1 MADDFYSFDEAL
13 EELKLKE
20 EELKRLVSEG
30 EIRAFRK
37 GDTMK
42 LRRADVET
50 LRAELD
56 GDLVDLG
63 DNADELVFE
72 DETDLGGDTGMA
84 TQELDVETLVDD
96 GVEEVA
102 ELELDDIEEPSP
114 RRSSTRSG
122 SAPIKRQ
129 SAVAAA
135 TAEEEEEP
143 GWVKGAAIVSA
154 LVLFLSM
161 PIVVSLL
168 TGNASGLAKGIA
180 GIFGQTFEEAAA
192 PAGGV
197 HEGRP
202 PDGRPTS
209 VHRVT
214 RTRRS
219 ASRAWT
225 STRSTRARRP
235 IRLPR
240 RAAALERRAIDTSR
254 RRRAGRHRESSGA
267 HAGRQPVLTSTT
279 TRSSPSVARR
289 SSSPSGA
296 ATFRPRMRSPRARSQ
311 RAASSSPMRPTP
323 SPPSRQEEARSGGPA
338 RSQRS
343 RRTAGAQ
350 RAAAA
355 TKARRAARLRRSRRR
370 PRPGARRTASRSG
383 ARRRP

>member
-13 EELKLKE
+13 DELKLKE

-63 DNADELVFE
+63 DGADELVFE

-102 ELELDDIEEPSP
+102 ELELDDIEDTGS

-135 TAEEEEEP
+135 AAEAEEEP
-143 GWVKGAAIVSA
+143 GWVKGAAIVTA
-154 LVLFLSM
+154 LVLFLST
-161 PIVVSLL
+161 PVVVSLL

-192 PAGGV
+192 PAG
-197 HEGRP
+197 E
-202 PDGRPTS
+202 
-209 VHRVT
+209 
-214 RTRRS
+214 
-219 ASRAWT
+219 
-225 STRSTRARRP
+225 
-235 IRLPR
+235 
-240 RAAALERRAIDTSR
+240 
-254 RRRAGRHRESSGA
+254 
-267 HAGRQPVLTSTT
+267 
-279 TRSSPSVARR
+279 
-289 SSSPSGA
+289 
-296 ATFRPRMRSPRARSQ
+296 
-311 RAASSSPMRPTP
+311 
-323 SPPSRQEEARSGGPA
+323 
-338 RSQRS
+338 
-343 RRTAGAQ
+343 
-350 RAAAA
+350 
-355 TKARRAARLRRSRRR
+355 
-370 PRPGARRTASRSG
+370 
-383 ARRRP
+383 

>member
-63 DNADELVFE
+63 DTVDELVFE
-72 DETDLGGDTGMA
+72 DESDLGGDTGMA

-102 ELELDDIEEPSP
+102 ELELDDIEDTSP
-114 RRSSTRSG
+114 RRSSARAS

-135 TAEEEEEP
+135 VADEEEEP
-143 GWVKGAAIVSA
+143 TWVKGVAILTA

-161 PIVVSLL
+161 PVVVSLL
-168 TGNASGLAKGIA
+168 TGNASGLAKGVA

-192 PAGGV
+192 PV
-197 HEGRP
+197 Q
-202 PDGRPTS
+202 D
-209 VHRVT
+209 
-214 RTRRS
+214 
-219 ASRAWT
+219 
-225 STRSTRARRP
+225 
-235 IRLPR
+235 
-240 RAAALERRAIDTSR
+240 
-254 RRRAGRHRESSGA
+254 
-267 HAGRQPVLTSTT
+267 
-279 TRSSPSVARR
+279 
-289 SSSPSGA
+289 
-296 ATFRPRMRSPRARSQ
+296 
-311 RAASSSPMRPTP
+311 
-323 SPPSRQEEARSGGPA
+323 
-338 RSQRS
+338 
-343 RRTAGAQ
+343 
-350 RAAAA
+350 
-355 TKARRAARLRRSRRR
+355 
-370 PRPGARRTASRSG
+370 
-383 ARRRP
+383 

>member
-63 DNADELVFE
+63 DGADELVFE

-102 ELELDDIEEPSP
+102 ELELDDIEDTGS

-135 TAEEEEEP
+135 TAEAEEEP
-143 GWVKGAAIVSA
+143 GWVKGAAIATA

-161 PIVVSLL
+161 PVVVSLL

-192 PAGGV
+192 PAG
-197 HEGRP
+197 E
-202 PDGRPTS
+202 
-209 VHRVT
+209 
-214 RTRRS
+214 
-219 ASRAWT
+219 
-225 STRSTRARRP
+225 
-235 IRLPR
+235 
-240 RAAALERRAIDTSR
+240 
-254 RRRAGRHRESSGA
+254 
-267 HAGRQPVLTSTT
+267 
-279 TRSSPSVARR
+279 
-289 SSSPSGA
+289 
-296 ATFRPRMRSPRARSQ
+296 
-311 RAASSSPMRPTP
+311 
-323 SPPSRQEEARSGGPA
+323 
-338 RSQRS
+338 
-343 RRTAGAQ
+343 
-350 RAAAA
+350 
-355 TKARRAARLRRSRRR
+355 
-370 PRPGARRTASRSG
+370 
-383 ARRRP
+383 